1 MQNNPIKKWV
11 IGVDVGGTEIKF
23 GLFDDKL
30 TEKWSIPTNRSDS
43 GSHILPEIA
52 GEVHRCCLRNGI
64 SPEKLRG
71 IGIGVPG
78 PVHDGGEVRSCVNL
92 GWENVRA
99 AEVLTGYL
107 SGFPGW
113 TPENIHVRCAND
125 ANAAALGEM
134 WLGGGRGCRSL
145 VMVTLGTGVGGGIV
159 IGGKILNGSRGCAG
173 EIGHLPCLSEADIV
187 GRCNCGNRGCL
198 EQIASATGI
207 VAYAKREMQRTSVKT
222 VLGKA
227 GEETLSA
234 EMIFNAGKAGDA
246 FADGIAEKMAFYLG
260 RGMAAVCAV
269 VNPEKILIGG
279 GVSAAGEYLRA
290 KTEKHFREQ
299 AFEGFR
305 NTPVVLAELGNQAGI
320 AGAAYMIISVQE

>member
-1 MQNNPIKKWV
+1 M
-11 IGVDVGGTEIKF
+11 GGTEIKF

-107 SGFPGW
+107 SGFPDGRRKISMCGA
-113 TPENIHVRCAND
+113 PMMPMRRRF
-125 ANAAALGEM
+125 GEM

-159 IGGKILNGSRGCAG
+159 IGGKILNGSRGLC
-173 EIGHLPCLSEADIV
+173 
-187 GRCNCGNRGCL
+187 RRNR
-198 EQIASATGI
+198 ASA
-207 VAYAKREMQRTSVKT
+207 
-222 VLGKA
+222 
-227 GEETLSA
+227 
-234 EMIFNAGKAGDA
+234 
-246 FADGIAEKMAFYLG
+246 
-260 RGMAAVCAV
+260 
-269 VNPEKILIGG
+269 
-279 GVSAAGEYLRA
+279 VS
-290 KTEKHFREQ
+290 F
-299 AFEGFR
+299 
-305 NTPVVLAELGNQAGI
+305 
-320 AGAAYMIISVQE
+320 